1 MFYGNNIR
9 QIIVENFSIQLSN
22 INSPWLYTPKTERS
36 NSGRKV
42 LQFKSVFKRKQNGLN
57 KKKFK
62 TSPVQIQCFPLKSN
76 QTKPRLNTVISLVL
90 VRGIAVDQILQLG
103 EWKTIS
109 S

>member
-57 KKKFK
+57 KKNLKHPQFKFSAFHSVFSQALHLHFLS
-62 TSPVQIQCFPLKSN
+62 T
-76 QTKPRLNTVISLVL
+76 
-90 VRGIAVDQILQLG
+90 
-103 EWKTIS
+103 
-109 S
+109 